1 MRVSPYV
8 AAVCLCL
15 GLQAQLAGAQ
25 NSPPTSSLARA
36 HVAPTYSVSSRCPDV
51 RVADPEEAGTA
62 LVVLYVGPTGV
73 PSKVSLRSSS
83 GSDTLDNAA
92 LNCVPKLRFLP
103 RTSLGDAAPMASWQ
117 LSAWK
122 AAPAPRTELS
132 PPSAAVAAPAAG
144 VSGPGRGSG
153 AAAGTGSAPPLSEVR
168 VCVDDSG
175 KLTQDPKLT
184 RSSGDSGFDAAALS
198 IAKAGSGSYRAAA
211 GCLQLAI
218 RSER

>member
-1 MRVSPYV
+1 MRVLPYV
-8 AAVCLCL
+8 TVACLFVTL
-15 GLQAQLAGAQ
+15 RVDLACAQ
-25 NSPPTSSLARA
+25 NAPPTSSLIRA
-36 HVAPTYSVSSRCPDV
+36 HVAPTYSVSSRCSDV
-51 RVADPEEAGTA
+51 RAADPDEVGTA

-103 RTSLGDAAPMASWQ
+103 STRLGDATAVASWQ

-122 AAPAPRTELS
+122 AAPAPRTEVS
-132 PPSAAVAAPAAG
+132 PVAA
-144 VSGPGRGSG
+144 
-153 AAAGTGSAPPLSEVR
+153 AAALPPPQGAHAGSSATAAASANAPPLAEVR

-175 KLTQDPKLT
+175 QLTQEPRLT
-184 RSSGDSGFDAAALS
+184 RSSGDARFDAAALS
-198 IAKAGSGSYRAAA
+198 IAKGGSGSYQGVA